1 MSTCVG
7 WPNGV
12 VPSAARLFSKA
23 FAYLVMKRQLC
34 SFLCQAYRLCTE
46 AYLANGRDGYGV
58 LTKAKVIVS
67 VSSIHRLYLVLTE
80 FETGLFCSF
89 FLIFLCVYHCLLAPA
104 SHLRLSQTNSV
115 EKTILTVGRPLSHLK
130 SSRFV
135 FLFFSFFFF
144 HTSTSIEKGRL

>member
-1 MSTCVG
+1 MQTCVG

-89 FLIFLCVYHCLLAPA
+89 FLSFFVCVSLFACPSISFEIVSDKFCRKDNTNRGQASFPPQVFAFCVFVFLVFL
-104 SHLRLSQTNSV
+104 
-115 EKTILTVGRPLSHLK
+115 LSHL
-130 SSRFV
+130 
-135 FLFFSFFFF
+135 
-144 HTSTSIEKGRL
+144 HIY